1 MPSDQRRAVPRP
13 DRLLADERLAEPRP
27 RLGDRLVKYAVHHAQ
42 ARMRS
47 GKLAGED
54 AVDAVPSSLR
64 TTASSLRPVLNA
76 TGGVLHTNLGRAPL
90 SSAAVEPLVDAAGY
104 VDVEFAAAL
113 RAGGPPVVAR
123 VERERWLIDLGCVPP
138 AEDVRLREAEL
149 TDRRTVADRS
159 GPCT

>member
-13 DRLLADERLAEPRP
+13 DRLLADERLAEPRRRP
-27 RLGDRLVKYAVHHAQ
+27 GDRLVKYAVHHAPS
-42 ARMRS
+42 RVRS

-54 AVDAVPSSLR
+54 AVDAVSSSLR
-64 TTASSLRPVLNA
+64 TTASSLRPVLNS
-76 TGGVLHTNLGRAPL
+76 TGGVLHTNLGQAPL
-90 SSAAVEPLVDAAGY
+90 SSAAIEALVDAAGY
-104 VDVEFAAAL
+104 VDIEFAAAP

-123 VERERWLIDLGCVPP
+123 VERKRCLIDLRCAPP

-149 TDRRTVADRS
+149 TTRRTVADRS